1 MSFRTKILGLSVLG
15 IFLTSA
21 IIIAAVQGSQ
31 KRLRSELTTQVDQ
44 MGRGECAKIAKD
56 VYLMLRSANQ
66 NLTKQLAGNLNVA
79 RNELQRMGAVSL
91 SEEKVA
97 WNAINQ
103 FDKEARTVEL
113 PKMLVGGQWLGQNR
127 NVATSSP
134 VVDEVKAMVGGTC
147 TIFQRMNEAGDLL
160 RVCTNVETLEGARAI
175 GTYIPAVGPD
185 GKQNPVVSKIL
196 QGETYSGRAFVVNDW
211 YLTSYEPIYDA
222 KKRVCGALYFGV
234 KQEDDAALRQG
245 IMDIIPGKTGYVFV
259 LGGTGDQ
266 KGKYIVSAKGKR
278 DGENIWESKDANGNL
293 FIQSLIQKAT
303 NTHDGQTDFER
314 YPWRNSGEKNA
325 RWKIAAVTYFQPWD
339 WVIGVGAYEDDYG
352 DVLNEIDGAINQI
365 LYWSIGG
372 ALLAI
377 VCCGGL
383 AWVAARRMSR
393 PLVQTVNVMEKVVAG
408 DYSQRLNITS
418 KDEFGRMAASIN
430 TAVEATGR
438 AMEEVREAAE
448 HQQRLEAQKAEQQ
461 RVAMEREREL
471 EDQRRQEQQRR
482 IDEEQRRKDEEADK
496 ERQRAQADRAAG
508 EVLQR
513 KVNHLLE
520 VVAAAAQ
527 GDLTKQVEIEG
538 DEPVDHLAAA
548 IRQMLQDLAGVIGQ
562 VSESAAQFAE
572 GSRIIAESSQSLASG
587 AQIQASG
594 VEEITA
600 SVNMLAQSIDQVKQG
615 ATQAD
620 DVARQASEMA
630 EQGGA
635 AVRKSIE
642 AMELIRGSS
651 EQISEIIQVISDIAS
666 QTNLLA
672 LNAAIEAAR
681 AGEHGMGFAVVADEV
696 RKLAERSN
704 QAARE
709 ISALIKE
716 STKRVEEGAGLSAQ
730 TGEALTQIIQ
740 SVDATAKQISEIAGA
755 MLQQAA
761 SAQEVSHG
769 IQSVS
774 DVTEQAAAGSEQ
786 MASSSQELGAQA
798 VALRDLV
805 GRFKTTGP
813 GSR

>member
-234 KQEDDAALRQG
+234 QQEDDAALRQG
-245 IMDIIPGKTGYVFV
+245 IMDIVPGKTGYVFV

-278 DGENIWESKDANGNL
+278 DGENIWDSKDANGNL

-408 DYSQRLNITS
+408 DYSQRLKITS

-448 HQQRLEAQKAEQQ
+448 RQQRLEAQKAEQQ

-774 DVTEQAAAGSEQ
+774 EVTEQAAAGSEQ